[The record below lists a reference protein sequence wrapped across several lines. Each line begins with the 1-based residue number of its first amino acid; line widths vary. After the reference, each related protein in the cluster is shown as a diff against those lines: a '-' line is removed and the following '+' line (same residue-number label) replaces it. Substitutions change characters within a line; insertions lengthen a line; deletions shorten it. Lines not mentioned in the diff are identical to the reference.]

1 MVSEADKYTPQSAK
15 LTGEYLFGGLLL
27 FGLVIFC
34 LLISTDCYLNSVT
47 CEVSVAAFVVALGV
61 AIVVAWWRDRVA
73 SEKGED
79 MLKQIAAPIVMGFFY
94 GCVVLYGVLSL
105 IIVLTARD
113 LVQSPSRIYAA
124 GRGRGCRGDG

>member
-15 LTGEYLFGGLLL
+15 LAGEYLFGGLLL

-61 AIVVAWWRDRVA
+61 AIVVVWWRDRVA

-79 MLKQIAAPIVMGFFY
+79 MLKQIAAPIVMGFFLRVR
-94 GCVVLYGVLSL
+94 GSVWCLVPHNSSDCTRPGAVPFANLRGG
-105 IIVLTARD
+105 TWAR
-113 LVQSPSRIYAA
+113 LPR
-124 GRGRGCRGDG
+124 